1 MGRIRKNN
9 VSRCFFIFVN
19 YFLIILYETL
29 LFKSET
35 VNIYMPGARSDT
47 VMEYVDPRIC
57 PFNSTCP
64 DILVIA
70 YVNGFVALLGKK
82 FTFIASDT

>member
-1 MGRIRKNN
+1 
-9 VSRCFFIFVN
+9 
-19 YFLIILYETL
+19 
-29 LFKSET
+29 
-35 VNIYMPGARSDT
+35 MPGARSDT